1 MKTVIT
7 VIGKDRPG
15 IIYQVSKVLFDE
27 GLNIEDISQT
37 VMQEYFTMIMIASGP
52 DSLNI
57 RELNDKLDLLEGET
71 LSIKLQKTDIFDSMH
86 NI

>member
-1 MKTVIT
+1 
-7 VIGKDRPG
+7 
-15 IIYQVSKVLFDE
+15 
-27 GLNIEDISQT
+27 
-37 VMQEYFTMIMIASGP
+37 MIMIASGP

-71 LSIKLQKTDIFDSMH
+71 LSIRLQKTDIFDSMH

>member
-15 IIYQVSKVLFDE
+15 IIYQVSKVLFEE

-37 VMQEYFTMIMIASGP
+37 VMQDYFTMIMIASGS
-52 DSLNI
+52 DSINI
-57 RELNDKLDLLEGET
+57 RDLNERLDALEGDT
-71 LSIKLQKTDIFDSMH
+71 LSIRLQKTDIFDSMH